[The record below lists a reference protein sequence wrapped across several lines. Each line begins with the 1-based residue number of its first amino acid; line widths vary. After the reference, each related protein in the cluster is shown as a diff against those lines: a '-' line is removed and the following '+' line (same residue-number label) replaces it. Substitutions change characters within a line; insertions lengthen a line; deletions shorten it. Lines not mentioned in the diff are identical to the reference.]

1 MLFID
6 TNIYTY
12 VPVTKCRGDS
22 KHKHQKVPMYRY
34 WKLSVIYFIH
44 CVRERKQALHV
55 LLTCWHYT
63 QLFHFPLAL
72 LEINKSTYQI
82 ALFLCCPLDNPT
94 APSKNKYLNLES
106 RWGWNSLENPKVK
119 NNILQELKLGI
130 DTSFCHFMYLRTDKQ
145 RGTCVR
151 LYIYFCNM

>member
-34 WKLSVIYFIH
+34 WKLSVIYIIH

-55 LLTCWHYT
+55 LLTC
-63 QLFHFPLAL
+63 
-72 LEINKSTYQI
+72 
-82 ALFLCCPLDNPT
+82 
-94 APSKNKYLNLES
+94 
-106 RWGWNSLENPKVK
+106 
-119 NNILQELKLGI
+119 
-130 DTSFCHFMYLRTDKQ
+130 
-145 RGTCVR
+145 
-151 LYIYFCNM
+151 

>member
-12 VPVTKCRGDS
+12 VPVTKCRGNS

-106 RWGWNSLENPKVK
+106 RWGCDTIIGFFGKSKGEKQYTTGIIARNRYI
-119 NNILQELKLGI
+119 IL
-130 DTSFCHFMYLRTDKQ
+130 SFHVFAYW
-145 RGTCVR
+145 
-151 LYIYFCNM
+151 

>member
-63 QLFHFPLAL
+63 QLFHFPLAR

-106 RWGWNSLENPKVK
+106 RWGCDTIIGFFGKSKGEKQYTTGIIARNRYI
-119 NNILQELKLGI
+119 IL
-130 DTSFCHFMYLRTDKQ
+130 SFHVFAYW
-145 RGTCVR
+145 
-151 LYIYFCNM
+151 

>member
-1 MLFID
+1 MLKLAAFSVSRCYRYI
-6 TNIYTY
+6 TQTQCCLLIPIFTHTY
-12 VPVTKCRGDS
+12 LLQNVES

-119 NNILQELKLGI
+119 NNILQEL
-130 DTSFCHFMYLRTDKQ
+130 
-145 RGTCVR
+145 
-151 LYIYFCNM
+151 

>member
-82 ALFLCCPLDNPT
+82 AFFLCCPLDNPT

-106 RWGWNSLENPKVK
+106 RWGCDTIIGFFGKSKGEKQYTTGIIARNRYI
-119 NNILQELKLGI
+119 IL
-130 DTSFCHFMYLRTDKQ
+130 SFHVFAYW
-145 RGTCVR
+145 
-151 LYIYFCNM
+151 

>member
-106 RWGWNSLENPKVK
+106 RWGCDTIIGFFGKSKGEKQYTTGIIARNRYI
-119 NNILQELKLGI
+119 IL
-130 DTSFCHFMYLRTDKQ
+130 SVHVFAYW
-145 RGTCVR
+145 
-151 LYIYFCNM
+151 